1 MSNAIS
7 TVRDAG
13 REAALRTHVA
23 VRDLAARASEQRGQ
37 TAAEYMGILLI
48 VSLIIAALITA
59 GVAGDI
65 AGKVDELIG
74 KIGGGGG
81 GGTSGGGGGGGGGGA
96 I

>member
-1 MSNAIS
+1 MSDFITTAQD
-7 TVRDAG
+7 TG
-13 REAALRTHVA
+13 REIA
-23 VRDLAARASEQRGQ
+23 VRTRVALHDLAERAKDQQGQ

-74 KIGGGGG
+74 KIGG
-81 GGTSGGGGGGGGGGA
+81 A
-96 I
+96 Q